1 MLPHVR
7 AKKRFKFIIVLVKPN
22 QMTYIC
28 KIFIACAKEKLK
40 LKGHFSLIKCIF
52 YLIKVIFI
60 FVSSIVFSF
69 STLSFISHL
78 VKFYQS
84 LPIKH
89 LLANLQILFLVVQ
102 GPLLMHCLYVQL
114 LFLVFQWHF
123 HQIFC
128 LLKNNHQVVAAV
140 LMARA
145 VLLVLVQ
152 KNLVQLFVV
161 VEEKVE
167 NKIFL
172 FRWRWW
178 WL

>member
-1 MLPHVR
+1 MSEQ
-7 AKKRFKFIIVLVKPN
+7 KKDSNSLLSSSSPIK
-22 QMTYIC
+22 MTYIC
-28 KIFIACAKEKLK
+28 KIFIASGKEKLK
-40 LKGHFSLIKCIF
+40 LRGHFSLVKCIF

-60 FVSSIVFSF
+60 SISSIVFSF

-78 VKFYQS
+78 VKFYQP

-114 LFLVFQWHF
+114 RFLVFQWHF

-167 NKIFL
+167 NKIVL

>member
-1 MLPHVR
+1 MSEQ
-7 AKKRFKFIIVLVKPN
+7 KKDSNSLLSSSSPIK
-22 QMTYIC
+22 MTYIC
-28 KIFIACAKEKLK
+28 KIFIASGKEELK
-40 LKGHFSLIKCIF
+40 LRGHFSLVKCIF

-60 FVSSIVFSF
+60 SISSIVFSF

-78 VKFYQS
+78 VKFYQP

-167 NKIFL
+167 NKIVL